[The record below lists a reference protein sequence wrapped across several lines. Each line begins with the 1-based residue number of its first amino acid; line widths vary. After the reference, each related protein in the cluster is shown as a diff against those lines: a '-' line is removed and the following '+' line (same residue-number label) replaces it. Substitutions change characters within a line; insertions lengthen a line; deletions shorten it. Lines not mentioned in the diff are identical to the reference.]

1 MIYWKK
7 FTSTVKLF
15 ADDTSLFSLV
25 NNPNISANEVNKYL
39 ELISKWAYKWKISF
53 NPDKNKQAQ
62 EVIFSQKQSKPK
74 HPQLLFNKT
83 PFTYSSSQKHFV
95 KIQIA
100 DIGINVI
107 KNLNNILPQQALLTT

>member
-74 HPQLLFNKT
+74 HPQL
-83 PFTYSSSQKHFV
+83 
-95 KIQIA
+95 
-100 DIGINVI
+100 
-107 KNLNNILPQQALLTT
+107 